1 VNDPLV
7 EAIDAVREN
16 QDDGLCHIVSRMI
29 MAKRR
34 VSVKALTTIREAVYM
49 NLAECFFRN
58 TLSIDIA
65 RMLPTII
72 KRRIDDHFRS
82 KYRNGEEWRNVVSID
97 ELGDEPVSSMNV
109 HEIVEQRAMLV
120 DATAALIELRDSEDK
135 YDQRDYQILE
145 AYITETLN
153 KERIQEIMGKEVSD
167 TYVSTLLNRAKQRLL
182 TRFESAGWRQGV

>member
-1 VNDPLV
+1 
-7 EAIDAVREN
+7 
-16 QDDGLCHIVSRMI
+16 

-34 VSVKALTTIREAVYM
+34 VSVKALTAIREAVYM

-82 KYRNGEEWRNVVSID
+82 KYRNGEEWRNVVSIN
-97 ELGDEPVSSMNV
+97 ELADEPVSSMNV
-109 HEIVEQRAMLV
+109 HEIVEQHAMLV

-145 AYITETLN
+145 AYITATLN